1 MHHKA
6 KIGVLAIVSAIL
18 IALFLFLDAGGN
30 WDYILPRRIYK
41 VLAIM
46 LTGASIAFATVV
58 FQTITNNRILTPSV
72 LGLDSLYMLI
82 QTVIIFAFGSANLT
96 IANKQINFLLSVGL
110 MILFMGVFYKILF
123 KREGQTIYFLL
134 LVGLIFGTLFNSL
147 SSFMQVL
154 IDPNE
159 FLIVQD
165 KMFASFNNIHTDL
178 LIITIVALLL
188 ISIYASRYLKYLDVL
203 SLGKEQ
209 AVNLGVDYDFIV
221 KRLLVLVAVL
231 VSISTALVGPI
242 TFLGLLVANLT
253 HEFMRT
259 YRHTYLIAGAMLISV
274 IALVGGQLI
283 VERVFTFSTTLSVI
297 INFIGGSYFF
307 YLLLKEN
314 RAW

>member
-6 KIGVLAIVSAIL
+6 KIGALAIVSAML
-18 IALFLFLDAGGN
+18 IALFLFLNAGDN

-178 LIITIVALLL
+178 LIIT
-188 ISIYASRYLKYLDVL
+188 R
-203 SLGKEQ
+203 
-209 AVNLGVDYDFIV
+209 
-221 KRLLVLVAVL
+221 RLVAHFHLCFKVPQIFGC
-231 VSISTALVGPI
+231 VVTGQ
-242 TFLGLLVANLT
+242 
-253 HEFMRT
+253 RT
-259 YRHTYLIAGAMLISV
+259 
-274 IALVGGQLI
+274 GG
-283 VERVFTFSTTLSVI
+283 
-297 INFIGGSYFF
+297 
-307 YLLLKEN
+307 
-314 RAW
+314 